1 MKILMGL
8 FFGALIST
16 SAQTEE
22 KATTND
28 VQDVAA
34 MAVVEVDAATEARE
48 VAKVV
53 QREKEAKEKEREK
66 KKLVDPWEAFEP
78 PPDSNFDWLQL
89 TSGEWLKGDFLVL
102 YDYDLEFDSDEM
114 NLQTFDFEDVKRVRT
129 RGMKTVL
136 VQGEG
141 GRRDIS
147 ILRGMLEIEGD
158 QVILRR
164 AEHDVKIPR
173 SKVISIADGR
183 QRERDYWSGMVSLG
197 INARGGNTKTT
208 DATIMANAKRRTAKT
223 RLNADYLAN
232 YSQSGKDETANNQR
246 LSGYYDRFIS
256 SRYYWQVAALEFY
269 RDPFSNIDRQY
280 SLSMGWGYT
289 LAHSSRTEWDV
300 NGGAG
305 YQNQQFVSVQVG
317 DEESASS
324 PFFTTG
330 TYFDFEVTKSLD
342 YLFDYNFRLLNKDN
356 GFYTHHMLTK
366 LSFDLFKDF
375 DLDVSLVW
383 DRIEKPQQAADGHYP
398 KKDDYQVIVSL
409 AYDF

>member
-8 FFGALIST
+8 FFGILIST
-16 SAQTEE
+16 SVQAAE

-53 QREKEAKEKEREK
+53 QREKEAKEKERK
-66 KKLVDPWEAFEP
+66 KKKPVDPWEAFEP
-78 PPDSNFDWLQL
+78 PPDSKFDWLQL

-114 NLQTFDFEDVKRVRT
+114 DLQTFDFEDVKRVRT

-136 VQGEG
+136 VQGDG

-147 ILRGMLEIEGD
+147 TLRGLLEIEGD
-158 QVILRR
+158 KVILRR
-164 AEHDVKIPR
+164 AEHDVVVPR

-197 INARGGNTKTT
+197 INARGGNTETT

-232 YSQSGKDETANNQR
+232 YSQTGENETANNQR

-256 SRYYWQVAALEFY
+256 SRYYWQVVAMEFY

-280 SLSMGWGYT
+280 SASMGWGYT

-300 NGGAG
+300 NGGVG

-317 DEESASS
+317 DEESSSS

-330 TYFDFEVTKSLD
+330 THFDFEVTKSLD

-356 GFYTHHMLTK
+356 GLYTHHLLTK

-383 DRIEKPQQAADGHYP
+383 DRIEKPQQAADGRYP